1 MIDLIFYIVE
11 LLNLSDEKVTESGG
25 DLGVSNVNH
34 LIVDIKVNLGRRAKV
49 LVGLIWLDVAHFV
62 FEAQQDGLQIFWTL
76 YKITKQLNQEDMD

>member
-49 LVGLIWLDVAHFV
+49 LVGLI
-62 FEAQQDGLQIFWTL
+62 
-76 YKITKQLNQEDMD
+76 